1 MENNFN
7 KTISAEIA
15 TKKLRGILDRLEDE
29 ATPYE
34 MRVVRAAPGV
44 KLVTIQ
50 CDSENAEYFNKLLMC
65 DED

>member
-1 MENNFN
+1 MENQFN

-34 MRVVRAAPGV
+34 LRVGRAAPGV

-50 CDSENAEYFNKLLMC
+50 CDRENAEYFNNLLMR

>member
-1 MENNFN
+1 MENQFN
-7 KTISAEIA
+7 KTISAEIE
-15 TKKLRGILDRLEDE
+15 TKKLRGIFDRLEDE

-34 MRVVRAAPGV
+34 LRVGRAAPGV

-50 CDSENAEYFNKLLMC
+50 CDSENAEYFNNLLMR

>member
-1 MENNFN
+1 MENQFN

-29 ATPYE
+29 ATPHE
-34 MRVVRAAPGV
+34 LRVGRAAPGA

-50 CDSENAEYFNKLLMC
+50 CDSENAEYFNNLLMC